1 MSDENDNSGPSEFTE
16 EHFKSMMEN
25 LNSPDLSMGDLKSM
39 MENLQEVTDT
49 MGGLNGLMENLNMDS
64 DVSGNS
70 DSENPMGD
78 LKSMMENL
86 QETAGSMGDMKGFMD
101 NLTAKSDVSGNPAT
115 ENPLDNLRKIVY
127 DFTNDLLTTFPE
139 LKKTLHPNLAAIVEY
154 SDTDDANINAIKEHC
169 LKIYPEKFF
178 DILYQNEKLF
188 SGDEPI
194 YLLPGIDFLFVWSEN
209 ISDAT
214 RKTIWKYLQLLLFAL
229 VSDMSDTTS
238 FGDTAKL
245 FEAIDNDEFKSKL
258 QETIFNMDTGFDSSG
273 NDTGN
278 NVGDGN
284 SGLPDPEK
292 LHDHMNKMLNGK
304 LGNLAREIAEETASD
319 INIDMEDE
327 SSVNDV
333 FQKLFKNP
341 TKLMD
346 LVTKVGSKLDTKIK
360 SGDLKESELLA
371 EAAEMMQHMKDMPGM
386 ENIQNLFSKAGSDKM
401 NTSAMQAQMKR
412 NINLAKQKERMRSKI
427 SKPATP
433 PIPEA
438 NIESVEAANQAAID
452 LLLSEGVKFED
463 MENVIFSTGETY
475 EKSARKQ
482 NMDNEP
488 KKKKKKKKKKQNK

>member
-1 MSDENDNSGPSEFTE
+1 MSDENDKSDDNDFTLDSNEKVKAMMESFQSEDMSMSDIKSVMGQLADSDISLGELGSIFENFQSGSSDDIQ
-16 EHFKSMMEN
+16 SMMD
-25 LNSPDLSMGDLKSM
+25 DLQNM
-39 MENLQEVTDT
+39 TD
-49 MGGLNGLMENLNMDS
+49 
-64 DVSGNS
+64 
-70 DSENPMGD
+70 
-78 LKSMMENL
+78 K
-86 QETAGSMGDMKGFMD
+86 MGDMNSFMD
-101 NLTAKSDVSGNPAT
+101 NFKDKTDISSSNQS
-115 ENPLDNLRKIVY
+115 ENKMDNLRKIIF
-127 DFTNDLLTTFPE
+127 DFTNDLLTSFPE
-139 LKKTLHPNLAAIVEY
+139 LRDTLDSNLVAVIENDEIPETELIAIRDY
-154 SDTDDANINAIKEHC
+154 C

-178 DILYQNEKLF
+178 EILYQNEKLF
-188 SGDEPI
+188 EGDEPI
-194 YLLPGIDFLFVWSEN
+194 YLLPSIDFAYIWKEN
-209 ISDAT
+209 ISEST

-245 FEAIDNDEFKSKL
+245 FEAIDNDAFKTKL
-258 QETIFNMDTGFDSSG
+258 QETIFNMDNVFDSSG
-273 NDTGN
+273 NAPDN
-278 NVGDGN
+278 E
-284 SGLPDPEK
+284 LPDPEK

-401 NTSAMQAQMKR
+401 NVNAMQAHMKR
-412 NINLAKQKERMRSKI
+412 NIHLAKQKERMRSKI
-427 SKPATP
+427 SKPP
-433 PIPEA
+433 PPPPPSEINSDEVDIA
-438 NIESVEAANQAAID
+438 NKAAID

-463 MENVIFSTGETY
+463 MEQVIFSTGEKY
-475 EKSARKQ
+475 EKSAK
-482 NMDNEP
+482 NSNPENEP
-488 KKKKKKKKKKQNK
+488 KKKKKKKKRKQNK

>member
-39 MENLQEVTDT
+39 MENLQEVTET
-49 MGGLNGLMENLNMDS
+49 MGGLNGLMENLNMGS
-64 DVSGNS
+64 DISGNS
-70 DSENPMGD
+70 ESENHISD

-101 NLTAKSDVSGNPAT
+101 NLTAKSDVSSNPTT

-273 NDTGN
+273 NDAGN

-371 EAAEMMQHMKDMPGM
+371 DAAEMMQHMKDMPGM

-433 PIPEA
+433 LIPEA

-482 NMDNEP
+482 NMDIEP